1 MIFAGLCKHQKQ
13 VVKTNATEIT
23 DFVVKLD
30 IKITN
35 IISDIAQTEIT
46 VTDNEIKTDFL
57 EETIT
62 VVEYSIPDSS
72 GVQSIIRT
80 VTTTR
85 KNDIKNRHQ
94 DKNRNQR

>member
-1 MIFAGLCKHQKQ
+1 M
-13 VVKTNATEIT
+13 KTNATEIT